1 MFGTNS
7 KNKKIIREDIK
18 GSLENYLSFRHFIRH
33 AYSSELDWKLM
44 NPLVMDIEKIWEIIR
59 TDFEVF
65 IKNN

>member
-7 KNKKIIREDIK
+7 KNKNIIREDIK

-44 NPLVMDIEKIWEIIR
+44 EPLIMNLEKNWETIKN
-59 TDFEVF
+59 DFEVF
-65 IKNN
+65 IENN